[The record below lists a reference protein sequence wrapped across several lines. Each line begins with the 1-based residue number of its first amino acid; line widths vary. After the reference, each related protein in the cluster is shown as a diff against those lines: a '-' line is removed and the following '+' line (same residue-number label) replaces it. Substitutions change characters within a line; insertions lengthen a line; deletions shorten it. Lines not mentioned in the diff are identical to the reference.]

1 MTKITSVGTTT
12 EPKTVVTNIRSNSD
26 GKGFTFDREML
37 HLVNNIMIFYDT
49 ATAYILGN
57 RSNGNHS
64 VETSG
69 LTPSGSASSGSVS
82 ISGFASSTHHHTGSM
97 YGTAQVDITTGS
109 GTASV
114 SGGVGGPIG

>member
-1 MTKITSVGTTT
+1 
-12 EPKTVVTNIRSNSD
+12 
-26 GKGFTFDREML
+26 
-37 HLVNNIMIFYDT
+37 MIFYDT

-82 ISGFASSTHHHTGSM
+82 ISGFASSTHHHSGSM
-97 YGTAQVDITTGS
+97 SGTAQVDITTGYGS
-109 GTASV
+109 ANV
-114 SGGVGGPIG
+114 SGRTGGPE

>member
-1 MTKITSVGTTT
+1 MSNVTITY
-12 EPKTVVTNIRSNSD
+12 N
-26 GKGFTFDREML
+26 
-37 HLVNNIMIFYDT
+37 T

-57 RSNGNHS
+57 AAGNGGSKTGKDAPNAISGQRS
-64 VETSG
+64 E
-69 LTPSGSASSGSVS
+69 SVS